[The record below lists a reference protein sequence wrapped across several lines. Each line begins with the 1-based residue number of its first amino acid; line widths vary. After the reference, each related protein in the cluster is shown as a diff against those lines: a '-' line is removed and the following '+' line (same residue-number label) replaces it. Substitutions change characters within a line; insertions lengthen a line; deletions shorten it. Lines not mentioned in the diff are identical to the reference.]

1 MARQRVFDAD
11 SIFSFI
17 PPAESEWERLLTEH
31 PEWKSTGTLGSPE
44 THRAERK
51 RVMANS
57 WRNTYSNFLKAADLP
72 REGKRVR
79 IVSIDEQ
86 VLREKEPPKLVAEL
100 KGLKPWVLN
109 VTNCE
114 LLEEITG
121 SENPADWV
129 DETVELFNDRTVR
142 GPNGEK
148 GGIRVR
154 VADGKKSRQS
164 RKEKE
169 DEAPFV
175 DDEDLDDLDD
185 D

>member
-1 MARQRVFDAD
+1 MM
-11 SIFSFI
+11 
-17 PPAESEWERLLTEH
+17 P
-31 PEWKSTGTLGSPE
+31 
-44 THRAERK
+44 
-51 RVMANS
+51 NS
-57 WRNTYSNFLKAADLP
+57 WRNTYSNYLKAADLP
-72 REGKRVR
+72 QEGKRVR
-79 IVSIDEQ
+79 IVSIQEQ
-86 VLREKEPPKLVAEL
+86 NLREKEPPKLVAEL

-121 SENPADWV
+121 SENPDDWV

-154 VADGKKSRQS
+154 AAGKKGSRP
-164 RKEKE
+164 RKLKE
-169 DEAPFV
+169 NEAPFD